1 MPTKHLYY
9 GWIVL
14 AVGFLTMLGGYACRN
29 AFSVFYPAIVNEF
42 GWTRGNTALIFSL
55 NVLVYGLFAPI
66 AGGLVDRFKPQYV
79 LATGAVFMGL
89 GMAGCSL
96 ANAPWQF
103 YLLYGVLA
111 AIGLSMAGFAPIAAF
126 VTNWFVRRRALA
138 FGILG
143 AGFGVSLIFA
153 SGAQYIISVFGWRTA
168 YVAVGLFVGVVV
180 APLCIAFIRRSPRD
194 KGLQS
199 DAEIREPS
207 ATLDDKPQLPARVR
221 AWQET
226 NWTLR
231 KAMHTR
237 QYWLFFP
244 MFVLSVGI
252 VEQIA
257 ISHQVYFYLDAGYGS
272 MQAATFYGVFGICFA
287 IGNIAAAWSDKT
299 GRERFYIPTCLVC
312 AGFVALFFFM
322 QDANAPW
329 LPMLIAV
336 GFGLCF
342 GAIPCVLN
350 AALADLFH
358 GKHYGKILGTMII
371 GFAIGGMV
379 GPWLAGYLYDVT
391 GTHTITYTLIIAS
404 LVAIAIMMW
413 LAAPSKLSPVQ
424 KQ

>member
-1 MPTKHLYY
+1 MPTKRFYY

-29 AFSVFYPAIVNEF
+29 AFSVFYPAIVGEF

-55 NVLVYGLFAPI
+55 NVLVYGLFAPF

-79 LATGAVFMGL
+79 LATGAILMGI

-103 YLLYGVLA
+103 FLLYGVLA

-126 VTNWFVRRRALA
+126 VTNWFVRRRALV

-153 SGAQYIISVFGWRTA
+153 SGAQYIITVFGWRTA
-168 YVAVGLFVGVVV
+168 YIAVGLFVAVLV

-194 KGLQS
+194 KGLNP
-199 DAEIREPS
+199 DGGLEEPATAAANEAKLTATAREWRR
-207 ATLDDKPQLPARVR
+207 TD
-221 AWQET
+221 
-226 NWTLR
+226 WTLAR
-231 KAMHTR
+231 AMRTR

-244 MFVLSVGI
+244 MYILSVGI

-257 ISHQVYFYLDAGYGS
+257 ISHQVYFYLDAGYQP
-272 MQAATFYGVFGICFA
+272 MEAATFYGVFGIFFA
-287 IGNIAAAWSDKT
+287 IGNIAAAWSDT
-299 GRERFYIPTCLVC
+299 IGRERFYIPACLMC
-312 AGFVALFFFM
+312 AIFVALFFLLER
-322 QDANAPW
+322 ATTPL
-329 LPMLIAV
+329 LPVLIAV

-350 AALADLFH
+350 AALADIFH
-358 GKHYGKILGTMII
+358 GRHYGKILGTMIF
-371 GFAIGGMV
+371 GFALGGMV

-391 GTHTITYTLIIAS
+391 GSHVTTYAILIAALI
-404 LVAIAIMMW
+404 AIAVMMW
-413 LAAPSKLSPVQ
+413 LAAPQKLSPVRS
-424 KQ
+424 K